1 MQTLQSV
8 DIRTGQKMIEA
19 SFLYLLL
26 VKHAIADLALQSLI
40 KGGDKLDLRSHK
52 GYRHALDHAA
62 LTLLVA
68 SWFVSVPIAVSLALL
83 DFSLHFWIDYGKSRI
98 VRQLNVTMVDKLFWP
113 IQSLDQI
120 LHFTCYWLYTYL
132 IFY

>member
-1 MQTLQSV
+1 MGILLV
-8 DIRTGQKMIEA
+8 EA
-19 SFLYLLL
+19 IFFYLLV

-68 SWFVSVPIAVSLALL
+68 SWFTSIPAAIMLAAL
-83 DFSLHFWIDYGKSRI
+83 DFSLHFWIDYAKSRY
-98 VRQLNVTMVDKLFWP
+98 VRIKGISMEDSRFWP
-113 IQSLDQI
+113 VQAADQCA
-120 LHFTCYWLYTYL
+120 HFTCYLL
-132 IFY
+132 FVVLVFYAG